1 MWIRG
6 RRILYDGLD
15 LQPNTTTPAPF
26 FIVSSPRSGSTL
38 LRLMLTAHP
47 DLCIPPESRFLVKLH
62 AVFGNA
68 PAMDRPAL
76 EKFIARL
83 YDDRKLR
90 EWGLERE
97 ALGEKLL
104 GAAPLSFADA
114 VATVYRTY
122 MERTWPGATM
132 WGDKN
137 PGYRRHIPTILSVFP
152 NAKIIHILRDV
163 RAVYLSMK
171 NVAIT
176 THKRPLGKISRATQK
191 WQVAI
196 KEIRKHERPTQFLTI
211 RYEDLVTETEATLTR
226 VCEFLG
232 VPFDLRML
240 NFHEANAARGLVPE
254 KRMLKH
260 GNTVRPVT
268 TQRIN
273 AWQTEL
279 PPFEIEALEF
289 RNRALMNE
297 LGYKPVTD
305 GLHFRGAIKMSVD
318 FLETLVLPFRALA
331 SRREEDEEEESAK

>member
-1 MWIRG
+1 
-6 RRILYDGLD
+6 
-15 LQPNTTTPAPF
+15 LQPNPPTPAPF

-68 PAMDRPAL
+68 RSLDRGQL
-76 EKFIARL
+76 EKFVERL
-83 YDDRKLR
+83 YSDRKLR

-97 ALGEKLL
+97 VLGGTLL
-104 GAAPLSFADA
+104 AAAPLSFAEA

-122 MERTWPGATM
+122 MKRTWPGAKM

-176 THKRPLGKISRATQK
+176 THKRPLGKIARATQK

-196 KEIRKHERPTQFLTI
+196 REIRRHERPAQFLTI

-226 VCEFLG
+226 VCALLG
-232 VPFDLRML
+232 VPFDARML

-254 KRMLKH
+254 NRMLKH

-279 PPFEIEALEF
+279 APVEIEALEF

-305 GLHFRGAIKMSVD
+305 GLHLRGAVRLSVD
-318 FLETLVLPFRALA
+318 FLETLALPFRALG
-331 SRREEDEEEESAK
+331 SRHEDDEEEETPR